1 MLSNSSYVIILVAM
15 DLNSKEI
22 ISESLLERRIPNLR
36 AKILTDS
43 SIMTMRTWRW
53 RVH

>member
-1 MLSNSSYVIILVAM
+1 M

-22 ISESLLERRIPNLR
+22 ISESLLEKRIPNSQS
-36 AKILTDS
+36 KDILTDS
-43 SIMTMRTWRW
+43 SIMTMRTWSW